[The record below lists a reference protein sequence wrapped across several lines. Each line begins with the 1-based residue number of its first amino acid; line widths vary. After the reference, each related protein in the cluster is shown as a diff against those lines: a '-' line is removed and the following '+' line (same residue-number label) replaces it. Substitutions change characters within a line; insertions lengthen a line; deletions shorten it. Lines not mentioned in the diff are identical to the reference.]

1 MSYRPLGF
9 EYQPDYEGSCGAY
22 ALGHALNLVAITGEI
37 DNHKY
42 SSSYIS
48 WSRSTEKNFS
58 LSGLLHPIKT
68 ISKISDAIGTSEKGI
83 QSGIKK
89 SGCVPISVDN
99 YSETESQ
106 NILNNLLDKSF
117 PVILHASR
125 KHNDGEISSHWNVCA
140 GRVGPK
146 YIMIDSWPLLSNK
159 NIISLYTWVE
169 LSRRSIVYEENSNYF
184 QLYGFAVQ
192 PKDKISAVPHLH
204 KVLSQLF
211 RDESLRE
218 WWGYYL
224 EDLRY
229 IFDKTGDDGDVIT
242 AKDFFA
248 NYSKLFIENV
258 SFWNPDVEK
267 SRIQKELNNYSLVAE
282 AYNFAISKS
291 RLDEALI
298 SFTAALI
305 TASQIE

>member
-1 MSYRPLGF
+1 MPYKPLGF

-37 DNHKY
+37 DNFKN
-42 SSSYIS
+42 SSNYTSIT
-48 WSRSTEKNFS
+48 RSVKRNLKWYNF
-58 LSGLLHPIKT
+58 LDRNT
-68 ISKISDAIGTSEKGI
+68 YQKISSDVGTGERGI
-83 QSGIKK
+83 LSGIKK
-89 SGCVPISVDN
+89 AKCSSVLIDN

-106 NILNNLLDKSF
+106 KLLDNYLNEGS
-117 PVILHASR
+117 PVILFANWD
-125 KHNDGEISSHWNVCA
+125 KNEEDDGHWYVCA
-140 GRVGPK
+140 GKSGNK
-146 YIMIDSWPLLSNK
+146 YIIVDSAPLLASK
-159 NIISLYTWVE
+159 GVISLYTWLE
-169 LSRRSIVYEENSNYF
+169 LSRRCIVYEEDSSYF

-192 PKDKISAVPHLH
+192 PKDKISAVPHLY
-204 KVLSQLF
+204 KVLPQLF

-229 IFDKTGDDGDVIT
+229 IFDKTGEESDVVT

-258 SFWNPDVEK
+258 SFWNPDIEK
-267 SRIQKELNNYSLVAE
+267 PRIQKELNNYALVAE

-298 SFTAALI
+298 GFTAALTT
-305 TASQIE
+305 TAQVE

>member
-37 DNHKY
+37 DNFKN
-42 SSSYIS
+42 SSNYTSIT
-48 WSRSTEKNFS
+48 RSVKKNLKWYNF
-58 LSGLLHPIKT
+58 LNRNT
-68 ISKISDAIGTSEKGI
+68 YQKISSDVGTSERGI
-83 QSGIKK
+83 LSGIKK
-89 SGCVPISVDN
+89 AKCTSVLIDN

-106 NILNNLLDKSF
+106 KLLDQYLDNES
-117 PVILHASR
+117 PVILYANWD
-125 KHNDGEISSHWNVCA
+125 KNEEDDGHWYVCA
-140 GRVGPK
+140 GKSGNK
-146 YIMIDSWPLLSNK
+146 YIIVDSSPLLVSK
-159 NIISLYTWVE
+159 GVISLYTWVE
-169 LSRRSIVYEENSNYF
+169 LARRCIVFEEDSSYF

-204 KVLSQLF
+204 KVLPQLF
-211 RDESLRE
+211 RDEPLRE

-229 IFDKTGDDGDVIT
+229 IFDNTVMEYDFIIS
-242 AKDFFA
+242 KDFFTR
-248 NYSKLFIENV
+248 YSRTFIENV
-258 SFWNPDVEK
+258 SFWNPDIEK

-291 RLDEALI
+291 RLDEVLI
-298 SFTAALI
+298 SFTAALT
-305 TASQIE
+305 TAAQME

>member
-37 DNHKY
+37 DNFKN
-42 SSSYIS
+42 SSNYTSIT
-48 WSRSTEKNFS
+48 RSVKKNLRWYNF
-58 LSGLLHPIKT
+58 LNRNT
-68 ISKISDAIGTSEKGI
+68 YEKISSDVGTGERGI
-83 QSGIKK
+83 LSGIKK
-89 SGCVPISVDN
+89 AKCTSVLIDN

-106 NILNNLLDKSF
+106 KLLDKYLVNGS
-117 PVILHASR
+117 PVILFANWD
-125 KHNDGEISSHWNVCA
+125 KNEEDDGHWYVCA
-140 GRVGPK
+140 GKLRDK
-146 YIMIDSWPLLSNK
+146 YIIIDSSPLLASK
-159 NIISLYTWVE
+159 GIISLYTWME
-169 LSRRSIVYEENSNYF
+169 LSRRSKVFEEDSNYF
-184 QLYGFAVQ
+184 QLYGFAIQ
-192 PKDKISAVPHLH
+192 PKDKISAVPYLH
-204 KVLSQLF
+204 KVLPQLF

-218 WWGYYL
+218 WWGYCL

-229 IFDKTGDDGDVIT
+229 IFDRTGDDGDVVT

-258 SFWNPDVEK
+258 SFWNPDIEK
-267 SRIQKELNNYSLVAE
+267 TRIQKELNNYALVAE

-305 TASQIE
+305 TASKVE